1 MSEPQNPGWRDW
13 ALLLFLAA
21 LWGTAFL
28 FIRLTLDSLPPAALS
43 FSRLTLA
50 AVMVTIYAYWR
61 GHRLPPLS
69 DPRWKSFALLGFF
82 GNALPFF
89 LIPLGQTQIPSALAG
104 ILLAVMPL
112 STVALAH
119 FFAGEKMTGWKLTG
133 FLIGFAGA
141 IVLIGPA
148 ALAGIGGPTFLAQ
161 LAILAA
167 ALSYAINVILTRR
180 APATHP
186 AVLAAGALIC
196 SSIWGAP
203 FGLWQLAANEQPA
216 TLHGWASLVWLAV
229 GPTALATV
237 LYVGLIARAGAGF
250 MALVNYL
257 VPIVALFTGLAI
269 GEAISWNAYL
279 GLVIIL
285 AGIALARRTP
295 RSNRLPGIA
304 P

>member
-1 MSEPQNPGWRDW
+1 MSEPQHAGLKSW
-13 ALLLFLAA
+13 AVLLFLAA

-28 FIRLTLDSLPPAALS
+28 FIRFSLESLPPAALS
-43 FSRLTLA
+43 FTRLTLA
-50 AVMVTIYAYWR
+50 AIFVTIYAYAR

-69 DPRWKSFALLGFF
+69 DPRWKFFAFLGFF

-89 LIPLGQTQIPSALAG
+89 LIPLGQTQLPSALAG

-119 FFAGEKMTGWKLTG
+119 FFANEKMTGWKLIG

-141 IVLIGPA
+141 IILIGPA

-161 LAILAA
+161 IAILGA
-167 ALSYAINVILTRR
+167 ALSYAVNVIATRR
-180 APATHP
+180 APPTHP
-186 AVLAAGALIC
+186 AILAAGALIC
-196 SSIWGAP
+196 SSLWGAP
-203 FGLWQLAANEQPA
+203 FGIWQLATNELPA
-216 TLHGWASLVWLAV
+216 TFTGWSSLIWLSI

-250 MALVNYL
+250 MSLVNYL

-279 GLVIIL
+279 GLMVIL
-285 AGIALARRTP
+285 AGIAISRRP
-295 RSNRLPGIA
+295 QRSVTQA
-304 P
+304 